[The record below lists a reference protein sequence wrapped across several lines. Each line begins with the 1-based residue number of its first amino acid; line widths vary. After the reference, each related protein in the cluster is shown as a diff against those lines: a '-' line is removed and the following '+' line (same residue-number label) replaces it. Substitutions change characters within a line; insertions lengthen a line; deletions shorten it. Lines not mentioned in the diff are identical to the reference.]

1 MTARPLGTTQMILH
15 AAARVLGCGS
25 VQMMLADH
33 ERQALVFTTSIQNR
47 ELPRVREVESVL
59 GFQLEGAALPF
70 AVEGSLLVRALRHER
85 LIVTADIAELA
96 GGLLDEPTLEQ
107 IRGAIGPRTFAA
119 VPFAARSGILGVLLF
134 EKPGRTGFSAEDR
147 DLLVAYADRVGVD
160 LESQALSDDVQMLE
174 TLGPGVVR
182 APDLYACDPT
192 LVVAS
197 GPHAGKLLWDA
208 LGVPKEPILGAIN
221 SASARDGAAS
231 VGVRAQD
238 GRMLRLTLSPGPGT
252 IVIAACEEIEEID
265 RLRREARRAREHLAK
280 VLRSVADAI
289 LTLTID
295 GRIASGNDAVERAL
309 GWAAPS
315 LHDRAVEELCADD
328 RSRRRA
334 LQLREEVL
342 RSGFAEREL
351 KLRKR
356 EGGALVAEVSAL
368 LLADDEERPA
378 GMIWRV
384 HDLTERRR
392 GDAER
397 KRLQARLL
405 HTERLSALG
414 EMAARIAH
422 EVRNPL
428 VSIGAAA
435 QVVAEELGGGS
446 PVAGEVGAIAREVK
460 RLDGIVS
467 DFLKFARPRR
477 AELRQCDLAGVVDET
492 AALVRAKAPETELVV
507 NLERPLNAR
516 CDPDAIKQVLLN
528 VLLNAVEA
536 APKSQPGA
544 VIECDG
550 QTVGAQLIMSV
561 ADRGPGIPD
570 QVRRRVFDP
579 FFSTKTR
586 GTGLGLA
593 VSKQIVD
600 EHHGRIR
607 LFNRRGGGTR
617 VVIELP
623 VG

>member
-1 MTARPLGTTQMILH
+1 M
-15 AAARVLGCGS
+15 
-25 VQMMLADH
+25 
-33 ERQALVFTTSIQNR
+33 
-47 ELPRVREVESVL
+47 
-59 GFQLEGAALPF
+59 
-70 AVEGSLLVRALRHER
+70 
-85 LIVTADIAELA
+85 
-96 GGLLDEPTLEQ
+96 
-107 IRGAIGPRTFAA
+107 
-119 VPFAARSGILGVLLF
+119 
-134 EKPGRTGFSAEDR
+134 
-147 DLLVAYADRVGVD
+147 
-160 LESQALSDDVQMLE
+160 
-174 TLGPGVVR
+174 
-182 APDLYACDPT
+182 
-192 LVVAS
+192 
-197 GPHAGKLLWDA
+197 
-208 LGVPKEPILGAIN
+208 
-221 SASARDGAAS
+221 
-231 VGVRAQD
+231 
-238 GRMLRLTLSPGPGT
+238 RLTLSPGPGT
-252 IVIAACEEIEEID
+252 IIIAAAEDMEEID
-265 RLRREARRAREHLAK
+265 HLRREARRAREHLAK

-289 LTLTID
+289 LTLTVD

-309 GWAAPS
+309 GWEPES
-315 LHDRAVEELCADD
+315 LHEQAVEELCADD

-334 LQLREEVL
+334 VQLREEVL
-342 RSGFAEREL
+342 RGGFAEREL
-351 KLRKR
+351 KLRKKD
-356 EGGALVAEVSAL
+356 GGALVADVSAL

-435 QVVAEELGGGS
+435 QVVSEELGAAS

-477 AELRQCDLAGVVDET
+477 AELRQCDLAIVVDET

-507 NLERPLNAR
+507 TVERPLSAR

-536 APKSQPGA
+536 APKSTPNLT
-544 VIECDG
+544 IECEG
-550 QTVGAQLIMSV
+550 QTVGAQLILSV

-570 QVRRRVFDP
+570 HVRRRVFDP

>member
-1 MTARPLGTTQMILH
+1 MILH

-47 ELPRVREVESVL
+47 ELERVREVESVL

-85 LIVTADIAELA
+85 LIVSNDIAELA
-96 GGLLDEPTLEQ
+96 GGLLDEASLEQ

-174 TLGPGVVR
+174 ALGPGIVR

-197 GPHAGKLLWDA
+197 GPQAGKLLWDV
-208 LGVPKEPILGAIN
+208 LDVPKEPILGIVAQ
-221 SASARDGAAS
+221 AREGAAS

-238 GRMLRLTLSPGPGT
+238 GRMLRVTLSPGPGT
-252 IVIAACEEIEEID
+252 IVIAATEVMEEID

-289 LTLTID
+289 LTLTVD

-309 GWAAPS
+309 GWTAAS
-315 LHDRAVEELCADD
+315 LHDRTVEELCADD

-334 LQLREEVL
+334 VQLREEVL

-356 EGGALVAEVSAL
+356 EGGALIADVSAL

-477 AELRQCDLAGVVDET
+477 AELRVCDLAVVVDET
-492 AALVRAKAPETELVV
+492 AALVRAKAPESALVV
-507 NLERPLNAR
+507 NLERPLSAR

-536 APKSQPGA
+536 APRTQ
-544 VIECDG
+544 IDCDG

-570 QVRRRVFDP
+570 AVRRRVFDP